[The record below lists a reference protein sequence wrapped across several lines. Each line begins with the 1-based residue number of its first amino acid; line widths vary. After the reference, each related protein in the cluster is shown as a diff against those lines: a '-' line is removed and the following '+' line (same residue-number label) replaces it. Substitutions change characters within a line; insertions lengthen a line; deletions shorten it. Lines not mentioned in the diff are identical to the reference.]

1 MVFFS
6 NCKIN
11 LGLHIIARRPDGYH
25 DLETV
30 FYPLPLYDVMELLP
44 ASQTELILHGLPIP
58 GNKETNIVWKAWQML
73 KQDLPQLPSVRFH
86 LLKNIPAGA
95 GLGAGSANGAT
106 ALTALNHFFNLQ
118 LSQKQLLKYALQL
131 GSDCPFFI
139 LNTPCYAMARGEAL
153 QPISLNLSGYYIV
166 VVNPGIHIST
176 PWAFSR
182 ITPAPPARSLE
193 ELPAVPL
200 SQWAPLVTNDF
211 EQLVF
216 DAYPQVSAIKTQLL
230 AMGAV
235 FAAMTGTGS
244 TVFGLFKNQPDIPV
258 FPDTYFVR
266 CVSLDTRMLNAES

>member
-11 LGLHIIARRPDGYH
+11 LGLHITAKRADGFH

-30 FYPLPLYDVMELLP
+30 FYPLPLYDVLELMPSDKTELL
-44 ASQTELILHGLPIP
+44 LYGLPVP
-58 GNKETNIVWKAWQML
+58 GNKEQNVVWKAWHLL
-73 KQDLPQLPSVRFH
+73 KQELPQLPPVCFH

-106 ALTALNHFFNLQ
+106 ALTALNRFFDLQ
-118 LSQKQLLKYALQL
+118 LSQKQLLKYALHL
-131 GSDCPFFI
+131 GSDCPFFV
-139 LNTPCYAMARGEAL
+139 LNTPSYATGRGEEL
-153 QPISLNLSGYYIV
+153 HPLLLNLAEYHLV

-182 ITPAPPARSLE
+182 INPAPPVRSLE
-193 ELPAVPL
+193 ALPDLPPSA
-200 SQWAPLVTNDF
+200 W

-216 DAYPQVSAIKTQLL
+216 NDFEPLVFEAYPEVGAIKTRLL
-230 AMGAV
+230 NMGAV

-244 TVFGLFKNQPDIPV
+244 TVFGLFKEHPDVPA
-258 FPDTYFVR
+258 FPDNYFVK
-266 CVSLDTRMLNAES
+266 CISLGEPLLH

>member
-11 LGLHIIARRPDGYH
+11 LGLHITAKRADGFH

-30 FYPLPLYDVMELLP
+30 FYPLPLYDVLELMP
-44 ASQTELILHGLPIP
+44 ADETTLQLYGLPIP
-58 GNKETNIVWKAWQML
+58 GNKDHNIVWKAWQLL
-73 KQDLPQLPSVRFH
+73 KQDLPNLPPVGFH

-106 ALTALNHFFNLQ
+106 ALMALNRFFDLQ
-118 LSQKQLLKYALQL
+118 LSQKQLLKYALHL

-139 LNTPCYAMARGEAL
+139 LNSPCHATGRGEVL
-153 QPISLNLSGYYIV
+153 NPISLNLAEYYLA
-166 VVNPGIHIST
+166 VVNPGVHIST

-182 ITPAPPARSLE
+182 ITPAPPVHSLE
-193 ELPAVPL
+193 TITDRTPSRRE
-200 SQWAPLVTNDF
+200 QWITNDF
-211 EQLVF
+211 ERLVF
-216 DAYPQVSAIKTQLL
+216 EAYPEVHAIKTRLL

-244 TVFGLFKNQPDIPV
+244 TVFGLFKHRPDRIT
-258 FPDTYFVR
+258 FPETYFVK
-266 CVSLDTRMLNAES
+266 CLSLAEPLRR

>member
-11 LGLHIIARRPDGYH
+11 LGLHITAKRADGFH

-30 FYPLPLYDVMELLP
+30 FYPLPLYDVLELMPSAETELL
-44 ASQTELILHGLPIP
+44 LYGLPIP
-58 GNKETNIVWKAWQML
+58 GSKENNIVWKAWQL
-73 KQDLPQLPSVRFH
+73 LQQDLPELSPVRFH

-106 ALTALNHFFNLQ
+106 ALMALNRFFDLR
-118 LSQKQLLKYALQL
+118 LPQKQLLQYALRL

-139 LNTPCYAMARGEAL
+139 INSPCYATGRGEAL
-153 QPISLNLSGYYIV
+153 QPISLNLVEYFLV

-182 ITPAPPARSLE
+182 ITPAPPVHALKT
-193 ELPAVPL
+193 LADQPP
-200 SQWAPLVTNDF
+200 SQWEQLVTNDF

-216 DAYPQVSAIKTQLL
+216 EAYPEVHTIKTQLL
-230 AMGAV
+230 SMGAV

-244 TVFGLFKNQPDIPV
+244 TVFGLFKHRPETIS
-258 FPDTYFVR
+258 FPETYFVK
-266 CVSLDTRMLNAES
+266 CISLNEPLLH